1 MKHLKLFEN
10 EASKAVWI
18 VIGEDVQDPL
28 NNHLDLFDNEESA
41 KNFFLNM
48 INENK
53 QIMFET
59 KHKSF
64 TDADLILTITE
75 AEKWAN
81 INSWHRHSEQDYRW
95 YYYKTYV
102 ESEFEL
108 PERLKI
114 AIEQSKYNL

>member
-28 NNHLDLFDNEESA
+28 NNHHDLFDNEESA

-48 INENK
+48 INDNKEIFFENK
-53 QIMFET
+53 NKI
-59 KHKSF
+59 F
-64 TDADLILTITE
+64 TDTDLILTITE

-81 INSWHRHSEQDYRW
+81 ANSWDYRW

-102 ESEFEL
+102 ESNFEL
-108 PERLKI
+108 PERLKNT
-114 AIEQSKYNL
+114 IEQSKYNL